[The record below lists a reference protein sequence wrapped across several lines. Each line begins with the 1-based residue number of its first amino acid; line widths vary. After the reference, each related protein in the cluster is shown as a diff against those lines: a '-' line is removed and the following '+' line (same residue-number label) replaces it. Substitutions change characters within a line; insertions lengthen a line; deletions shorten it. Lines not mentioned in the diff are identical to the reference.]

1 MRLRRVALLL
11 FFLVLTLPVVPYEDL
26 THQRLTLQA
35 AYVASLNGA
44 NGLTGTVDKMN
55 PKNNGPIAQAIIA
68 GAGEGPGGRGGGA
81 ALKTDGE
88 DYTSYGK

>member
-35 AYVASLNGA
+35 AYVELGS
-44 NGLTGTVDKMN
+44 GL
-55 PKNNGPIAQAIIA
+55 QC
-68 GAGEGPGGRGGGA
+68 
-81 ALKTDGE
+81 
-88 DYTSYGK
+88 